1 MNIFDIVFKKLDKDV
16 KTFIQHCLFFHINL
30 HLIYTFLKSGRI
42 ANMHSTYLNPC
53 TKLTQIKC
61 QCIQLDKNLFTSS
74 SVVGNP
80 YLTSTYLAQGCRWT
94 FVTSRNGSPVP
105 LQHFG
110 TRQAGN
116 GIMSSTLV
124 FILIILERCFWIQT
138 AIFRTRFQLGGT
150 WDGWHSYVGSPGAW
164 YEWKRISYGLLP
176 QNW

>member
-1 MNIFDIVFKKLDKDV
+1 ML
-16 KTFIQHCLFFHINL
+16 KTCIQPTDLSQKFAFHCKWDE
-30 HLIYTFLKSGRI
+30 TFLKSGRI
-42 ANMHSTYLNPC
+42 ANEHSTYVNPYKFLIFLYK
-53 TKLTQIKC
+53 TYSFVRVAKLKIIC
-61 QCIQLDKNLFTSS
+61 LRI
-74 SVVGNP
+74 VVGNTNV
-80 YLTSTYLAQGCRWT
+80 TSTYLAQGCRRT

-164 YEWKRISYGLLP
+164 YEWKRISYGLP